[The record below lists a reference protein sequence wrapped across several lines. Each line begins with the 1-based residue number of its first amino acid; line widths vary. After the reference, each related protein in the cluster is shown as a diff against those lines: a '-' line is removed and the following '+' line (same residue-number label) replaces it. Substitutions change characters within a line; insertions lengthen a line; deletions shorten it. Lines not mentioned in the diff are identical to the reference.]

1 MTSSRFSG
9 KQTIKLPAVCHK
21 ELYDLPAVYATDL
34 PTQLSVLAVWKDA
47 NIPVYLAES
56 FALLF
61 DAGLPG
67 WAGVSGVLGFNLAVT
82 IVILPVDDTY
92 DLTISLRSGATVLDD
107 DSWHDQVIK
116 PPRPFDSGLLFHDYG
131 PPTDYNEIR
140 VLN

>member
-67 WAGVSGVLGFNLAVT
+67 WAGMSGVLGFNLAVT
-82 IVILPVDDTY
+82 IVILPAEDTY
-92 DLTISLRSGATVLDD
+92 DLTIELRANTAVLDD
-107 DSWHDQVIK
+107 DSWHNQVIT
-116 PPRPFDSGLLFHDYG
+116 PSRPFDSGLLFHDYG
-131 PPTDYNEIR
+131 PPTDYNELR